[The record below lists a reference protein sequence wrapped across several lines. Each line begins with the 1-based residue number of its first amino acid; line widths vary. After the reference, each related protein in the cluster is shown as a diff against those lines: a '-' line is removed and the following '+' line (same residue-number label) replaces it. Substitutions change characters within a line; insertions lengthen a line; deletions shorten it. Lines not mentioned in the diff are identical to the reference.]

1 MTGLLL
7 RGTDLNGLPVVSIAS
22 GDALAEIKDVVYSPD
37 RAQLLGFTLNKR
49 GFFGSPLREVLTYTN
64 VAAVGRDAVMVEQD
78 DVVGADDHE
87 LGEIVD
93 EAAGRNVLGD
103 EVLTDDGRRLG
114 VVTDVVVDVA
124 GGDVVGY
131 ELKGDKNLQA
141 HAGRPMLV
149 PIPATL
155 AVSGTALL
163 VPAQVEPFIRDDLT
177 GFGAAVD
184 EFRDQ
189 LPRVDDASE

>member
-1 MTGLLL
+1 M
-7 RGTDLNGLPVVSIAS
+7 VA
-22 GDALAEIKDVVYSPD
+22 
-37 RAQLLGFTLNKR
+37 
-49 GFFGSPLREVLTYTN
+49 YTH
-64 VAAVGRDAVMVEQD
+64 VAAVGRDAVMVEQEN
-78 DVVGADDHE
+78 VVGADDHE

-114 VVTDVVVDVA
+114 VVTDVILDVA
-124 GGDVVGY
+124 SGEVVGY
-131 ELKGDKNLQA
+131 ELKGDENLQA

-155 AVSGTALL
+155 AVSGTALM

-177 GFGAAVD
+177 GFGGAVD
-184 EFRDQ
+184 EFRNE
-189 LPRVDDASE
+189 LPKVHDAAQ